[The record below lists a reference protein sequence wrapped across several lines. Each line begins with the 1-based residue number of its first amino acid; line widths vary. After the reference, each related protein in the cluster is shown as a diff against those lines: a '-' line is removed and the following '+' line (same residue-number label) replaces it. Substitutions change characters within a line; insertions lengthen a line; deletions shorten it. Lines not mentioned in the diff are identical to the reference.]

1 MTDGIEVARAEPADT
16 ALAEV
21 GGDLQGALNRFI
33 GSTVREWRRL
43 LADAEKRHAAA
54 AWKPAGERDA
64 AAGNLEFTRSMLRAF
79 ERLGT
84 DGPPNHDH
92 LTPADFSWHDV
103 TAEWRR
109 DEAAG
114 RALMDRIKGTAR
126 DELAAGRTAAAAIEG
141 FHPRPMERAEY
152 LAVAAELADGLK
164 PANGTERLLIDGMT
178 QALVLHRRWLHKM
191 AFSDSM
197 ETYNLEKDARTRGEW
212 LPPRIGE
219 TEYVDRAA
227 AMADRFLRAFLRL
240 LKAYR
245 DQRRVLG
252 TLVVAGGQV
261 NIAGDGGR
269 QVVATRTIRSTPSPS
284 HGRPGNAKRHFKRRD
299 RELRVPR

>member
-1 MTDGIEVARAEPADT
+1 MNEETRPAPAESAAD

-21 GGDLQGALNRFI
+21 GGDLQASLARYM
-33 GSTVREWRRL
+33 GSTVREWRLL
-43 LADAEKRHAAA
+43 LADAEKKHAAA
-54 AWKPAGERDA
+54 TWKPEGERDA
-64 AAGNLEFTRSMLRAF
+64 AAGLLEFTRSMLGAF

-84 DGPPNHDH
+84 GGPPKHDH

-103 TAEWRR
+103 TAEWGR

-114 RALMDRIKGTAR
+114 RALMDRIKGAAR
-126 DELAAGRTAAAAIEG
+126 DELATGRTAAAAIEG
-141 FHPRPMERAEY
+141 YHPRPMERAEY

-164 PANGTERLLIDGMT
+164 PANGTERLLLDGMT

-219 TEYVDRAA
+219 TEYVDRAVV
-227 AMADRFLRAFLRL
+227 MADRFMKSFLRL

-261 NIAGDGGR
+261 NIAGDGGQ
-269 QVVATRTIRSTPSPS
+269 QVVATRTIRSGAALP
-284 HGRPGNAKRHFKRRD
+284 RPPRTVRTRQRILRR
-299 RELRVPR
+299 EETE